1 MPISKQR
8 ARQLCTQREFEFL
21 EKSWNPELRE
31 VTPGRLRQKVQRA
44 RTLRDKYRD
53 LARQQAGEARGK
65 RNPKS
70 TRAAGGNRNTELK
83 AAVFDEALSRFQ
95 ERLAQLESQG

>member
-1 MPISKQR
+1 MAISKSD
-8 ARQLCTQREFEFL
+8 ARPLCTKREWEML
-21 EKSWNPELRE
+21 SQSWPPELAK

-44 RTLRDKYRD
+44 RNIRDKYRD

-70 TRAAGGNRNTELK
+70 TRAAQGNRNTKLK
-83 AAVFDEALSRFQ
+83 AQIFDEALERFQ
-95 ERLAQLESQG
+95 ARLAEVES